1 MICQEKAAILCLME
15 EKQEPNTN
23 TMANALA
30 DRIHADIAASEL
42 QEDELFM
49 TGDQLVEHYE
59 VSRSVARDAVSQ
71 LRALGVLKSRQRKGL
86 LVGRPDPVRLMER
99 WVPFY
104 GRGCEGKEL
113 VGLAQLRYVLE
124 LGAVD
129 LAVSKASDSQIR
141 RLRELACEF
150 ESIASRF
157 GHNEDADRVDL
168 AYHTLILDM
177 TGNELIAGMHRVLS
191 DYFIASS
198 TVAPMPREDAVT
210 AVRTHHMI
218 AEAMERR
225 DGEIVRALLRS
236 HLERTLD
243 DEPGLDANTR
253 HSPRAVS

>member
-1 MICQEKAAILCLME
+1 MD

-49 TGDQLVEHYE
+49 TGDQVVEHYE

-86 LVGRPDPVRLMER
+86 LVARPDPVRLMER

-113 VGLAQLRYVLE
+113 EGLAQLRYVLE
-124 LGAVD
+124 MGAAD
-129 LAVSKASDSQIR
+129 LAVSQASDGQIA
-141 RLRELACEF
+141 ELKGLADDF
-150 ESIASRF
+150 EAIAARF

-168 AYHTLILDM
+168 SYHTLILEM
-177 TGNELIAGMHRVLS
+177 TGNDLIVGMHRVLS
-191 DYFIASS
+191 DYFLAS
-198 TVAPMPREDAVT
+198 TTAAPMPREDPVS

-218 AEAMERR
+218 AEALERR
-225 DGEIVRALLRS
+225 DREMVRALLRS

-243 DEPGLDANTR
+243 E
-253 HSPRAVS
+253 